1 MKKVLKVLLY
11 LVNAC
16 NLYVTVVRVVL
27 STSRLVLLVSDLGLC
42 SIITDYVI
50 SVVLV
55 LYNNRIHF
63 LVNKL
68 HPDVWFLM

>member
-1 MKKVLKVLLY
+1 MKKALKVLLY

-27 STSRLVLLVSDLGLC
+27 STSRLVLRVSDLGLC
-42 SIITDYVI
+42 SIMI

-55 LYNNRIHF
+55 VYNNRINLF
-63 LVNKL
+63 SQ
-68 HPDVWFLM
+68 